1 MGVGGHLSAAMTG
14 SRLQCVQTSKALK
27 NKFIFT
33 DRNDTGIQYI
43 KSQYSELDLH
53 VPVVD
58 AIQQIFNKLL
68 VLSVKMLNNNTI
80 SISWAKHKLKQ
91 CTKLL
96 KKKRTFFIVG
106 MNLLNRLSVFL
117 LLLLQT
123 FFYVVLW
130 QDRIQRTGISTNHK
144 LFCNTA
150 ALAGDLMG

>member
-1 MGVGGHLSAAMTG
+1 M
-14 SRLQCVQTSKALK
+14 
-27 NKFIFT
+27 
-33 DRNDTGIQYI
+33 DRNDTGIQYM

-68 VLSVKMLNNNTI
+68 VFSVKMLNNNTI
-80 SISWAKHKLKQ
+80 SISWATHKLKQ
-91 CTKLL
+91 YVKLL

-123 FFYVVLW
+123 FFYVVL
-130 QDRIQRTGISTNHK
+130 
-144 LFCNTA
+144 
-150 ALAGDLMG
+150 

>member
-33 DRNDTGIQYI
+33 DWNDTGIQYI

-68 VLSVKMLNNNTI
+68 VFSVKMLNNNTI

-91 CTKLL
+91 CAKLL
-96 KKKRTFFIVG
+96 KK
-106 MNLLNRLSVFL
+106 NRYFL
-117 LLLLQT
+117 LLAWT
-123 FFYVVLW
+123 YWTDSVFFCSCFFRPSSMLSS
-130 QDRIQRTGISTNHK
+130 DRTGSKGQGFPLIISCFATVQHS
-144 LFCNTA
+144 L
-150 ALAGDLMG
+150 GI